1 MGTCPTEWCQR
12 YGRWWILNALAPWM
26 KMVSWCVPKP
36 YTPTKPQAR
45 NPKLGTKLYTQKTG
59 LYRGAAAAE
68 EREQEQKKKQD
79 FIAVR
84 LLLKKKRE
92 DLDAYLEML
101 DTQVSRCVLFA
112 TKEHT
117 F

>member
-36 YTPTKPQAR
+36 YTPKPQAR
-45 NPKLGTKLYTQKTG
+45 NPKPETNRTPKT
-59 LYRGAAAAE
+59 
-68 EREQEQKKKQD
+68 QD

-84 LLLKKKRE
+84 LLLKKKRQ

-101 DTQVSRCVLFA
+101 DTQVSRFVLFA

>member
-1 MGTCPTEWCQR
+1 
-12 YGRWWILNALAPWM
+12 M

-45 NPKLGTKLYTQKTG
+45 NPKPETNRTPKT
-59 LYRGAAAAE
+59 
-68 EREQEQKKKQD
+68 QD

-84 LLLKKKRE
+84 LLLKKKRQ

-101 DTQVSRCVLFA
+101 DTQVPLLGFVFKKNLSQRHARWWL
-112 TKEHT
+112 
-117 F
+117 

>member
-1 MGTCPTEWCQR
+1 VNLFFCFF
-12 YGRWWILNALAPWM
+12 LL
-26 KMVSWCVPKP
+26 PKP
-36 YTPTKPQAR
+36 YTPTKPQAG
-45 NPKLGTKLYTQKTG
+45 NPKLETKPYTQNTG

-68 EREQEQKKKQD
+68 ERGQEQKKKQD

-101 DTQVSRCVLFA
+101 DTQVPHSPKYALWWL
-112 TKEHT
+112 
-117 F
+117 